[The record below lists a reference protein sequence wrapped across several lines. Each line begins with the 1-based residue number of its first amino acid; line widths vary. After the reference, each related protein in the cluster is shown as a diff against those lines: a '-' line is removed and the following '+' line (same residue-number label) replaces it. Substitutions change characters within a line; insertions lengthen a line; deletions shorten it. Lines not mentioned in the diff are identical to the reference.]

1 MAGQTGQW
9 DSGTVGG
16 RYTGRHE
23 AACVCVCVSVQM
35 RLCASL
41 QGISRLNRLFLGWG
55 LREMGG
61 GVCESVYWTVVT
73 ASWMDAAT

>member
-23 AACVCVCVSVQM
+23 AACVCVCVSANEA
-35 RLCASL
+35 LCFSSGY
-41 QGISRLNRLFLGWG
+41 QQVKQTFLG
-55 LREMGG
+55 MG
-61 GVCESVYWTVVT
+61 
-73 ASWMDAAT
+73 AA